1 MLTQAPMALLFSKT
15 AISKVGEI
23 DMSWVRLRP
32 MERDSGA
39 SGRAVKTSTG
49 FPCQAAL

>member
-1 MLTQAPMALLFSKT
+1 MLTHVPMALLFSRT
-15 AISKVGEI
+15 AISDAEDT

-32 MERDSGA
+32 MERASGA

-49 FPCQAAL
+49 PPCHAAL